1 MTTSLDLDARAANWL
16 AELDPALAQLA
27 HALPPVSAGGQW
39 LLHDARWTPGQG
51 CRLAYRSPASAP
63 APVFLDVNVTP
74 SGWAHRDYRD
84 DDMLPGLASAA
95 DPAAVAALLGT
106 LDGEAVEQCW
116 VEPVR
121 YRPASRCVLR
131 YRVRTASRETALFA
145 KVFQAGEF
153 AALSPVLTSLADRAG
168 APELVPEVVALWPQ
182 LQAVLVRAVPG
193 RSASSVLSDPRVPA
207 AERLALARRVGRLL
221 AEFHQQSGI
230 EAPSWSA
237 ADQLA
242 GLADSMA
249 AADCADRR
257 LAAHYRSVLE
267 LLAVA
272 PPAETHPVLA
282 HGAFRA
288 GQVVL
293 GDDGHLTALDLD
305 GICHSDRG
313 RDLGNVL
320 AYLMWQGVRQPQQRH
335 AMDEAGRAILSAYE
349 EVAGPLDEPSLD
361 WWRAAGLLQVA
372 ARRFRRL
379 ETRDWTLTP
388 ILVERAAELLRPP
401 RTRQAPH
408 AAADLLDP
416 RWMSGVLRVALA
428 PAQRSAAPL
437 QVESAEQLSPSS
449 GRRAVIRYRVR
460 GLDGPDPA
468 AVVGKVFAEPQR
480 AQLVYEHLRVLS
492 EALPAT
498 QELGVPEPLALLP
511 ERGLVVYRHGEGT
524 PLSGIHDPAEAL
536 RGVQAAARWL
546 AQLHSS
552 QVALPRRVD
561 LAQEVKTT
569 REWAEL
575 ISGIYPW
582 AAAQARWVADH
593 WAAQATAPRTGRA
606 VPLHRDFHPGHV
618 LVGDR
623 ICVIDLDEARQ
634 GDAAFDIAHF
644 CAYVELLM
652 RVPADD
658 GSEGTLSAA
667 SLVSAF
673 VEEYA
678 AATGWADGGSV
689 AGFTAYTWLKIA
701 KQWAT
706 AAGPCRGASAEQRLD
721 GVADALG
728 RGQSCLNG

>member
-1 MTTSLDLDARAANWL
+1 MDA
-16 AELDPALAQLA
+16 
-27 HALPPVSAGGQW
+27 
-39 LLHDARWTPGQG
+39 
-51 CRLAYRSPASAP
+51 
-63 APVFLDVNVTP
+63 
-74 SGWAHRDYRD
+74 
-84 DDMLPGLASAA
+84 
-95 DPAAVAALLGT
+95 
-106 LDGEAVEQCW
+106 
-116 VEPVR
+116 
-121 YRPASRCVLR
+121 
-131 YRVRTASRETALFA
+131 
-145 KVFQAGEF
+145 
-153 AALSPVLTSLADRAG
+153 
-168 APELVPEVVALWPQ
+168 
-182 LQAVLVRAVPG
+182 
-193 RSASSVLSDPRVPA
+193 
-207 AERLALARRVGRLL
+207 
-221 AEFHQQSGI
+221 
-230 EAPSWSA
+230 
-237 ADQLA
+237 
-242 GLADSMA
+242 
-249 AADCADRR
+249 
-257 LAAHYRSVLE
+257 
-267 LLAVA
+267 
-272 PPAETHPVLA
+272 
-282 HGAFRA
+282 
-288 GQVVL
+288 
-293 GDDGHLTALDLD
+293 
-305 GICHSDRG
+305 
-313 RDLGNVL
+313 
-320 AYLMWQGVRQPQQRH
+320 
-335 AMDEAGRAILSAYE
+335 AGRAILSAYE

-428 PAQRSAAPL
+428 PAQRSADPL
-437 QVESAEQLSPSS
+437 QVETAEQLSPSS

-460 GLDGPDPA
+460 GLDGPDAA

-492 EALPAT
+492 EAMPAT
-498 QELGVPEPLALLP
+498 QGLGVPEPLALLP

-552 QVALPRRVD
+552 EVTLPRRVD

-575 ISGIYPW
+575 IASLYPW
-582 AAAQARWVADH
+582 AAARARWVADH
-593 WAAQATAPRTGRA
+593 WAAQAAAPRRGRA

-652 RVPADD
+652 GVPADH

-667 SLVSAF
+667 SLASAF

-678 AATGWADGGSV
+678 AATGWADTGSV

-728 RGQSCLNG
+728 RGESCLSG